1 MGRRLSAVVLG
12 VVSALLFAGTAFAD
26 TTPGPGHF
34 RDSGDRLYLN
44 SFAYECGANR
54 CTETYVSGEAVDL
67 QHDGSISDA
76 CVEQFSYPIRGGAR
90 TRDFGVCGDATV
102 NVASDLSS
110 GSIDA
115 TLTYEVCGR
124 RSCTTQVISFSLSLN
139 AIGDPS
145 HTAIRRSRSSA
156 RAPTRTPSRAPHEM
170 RKGPS
175 W

>member
-90 TRDFGVCGDATV
+90 TRDFGLCGDATV

-110 GSIDA
+110 GSLDA
-115 TLTYEVCGR
+115 TLTMTCAAGDRAPPR
-124 RSCTTQVISFSLSLN
+124 RS
-139 AIGDPS
+139 PS
-145 HTAIRRSRSSA
+145 PCRSTRSVTRAHTAIRRSRSSA